1 MHFSINRDY
10 FINQL
15 NHVARAIPGK
25 AAIPVLTGMKLE
37 LKSDRL
43 ILTGSDASISI
54 ESVIE
59 TSQEAAQLQVTRPG
73 SIVLSAR
80 LFIDIVRKLPTNQVE
95 IEVQDHYNVQLTS
108 GKAVFTIQG
117 VDSSQYPVL
126 PETDEDKPV
135 TLPGLLFKKLINQT
149 FHDGYLTGVATD
161 SHRLSKRDI
170 PIKDLNP
177 SLKGL
182 NITIPKKTVIEL
194 TRILDDETNVT
205 FYVMAQQLVFHF
217 DNLVIYS
224 RLLEGTFPDTSRLI
238 PTTYNTEL
246 TVNTQSF
253 SQALERAALLVHVAK
268 SNVVQLKMSQGSVA
282 LLVQG
287 ISIGQSTEELSYDS
301 LEGDDLTIAFNPDYM
316 RDAVKSFGDTTI
328 KLGFISGE
336 RPLLLREDKVEEGH
350 NDLIQLLTPIR
361 THHA

>member
-1 MHFSINRDY
+1 
-10 FINQL
+10 
-15 NHVARAIPGK
+15 
-25 AAIPVLTGMKLE
+25 
-37 LKSDRL
+37 
-43 ILTGSDASISI
+43 
-54 ESVIE
+54 
-59 TSQEAAQLQVTRPG
+59 
-73 SIVLSAR
+73 
-80 LFIDIVRKLPTNQVE
+80 
-95 IEVQDHYNVQLTS
+95 
-108 GKAVFTIQG
+108 
-117 VDSSQYPVL
+117 
-126 PETDEDKPV
+126 
-135 TLPGLLFKKLINQT
+135 
-149 FHDGYLTGVATD
+149 
-161 SHRLSKRDI
+161 
-170 PIKDLNP
+170 
-177 SLKGL
+177 
-182 NITIPKKTVIEL
+182 
-194 TRILDDETNVT
+194 
-205 FYVMAQQLVFHF
+205 MAQQLVFHF